1 MQALFGA
8 GLGDED
14 GREIRDSVRG
24 DGFQKEAS
32 REPWEVSEQW
42 MDTPEPFQR
51 SVPPD
56 HKRSRR
62 REILP
67 VGVSGVESKVALS
80 HLPPSPFIPLMHWPQ
95 VSRRWCL
102 ETSFEAQ
109 KPRPFEWLPCH
120 WSVARGVGVWF
131 HLSAPSSLRRTS

>member
-1 MQALFGA
+1 MRLEWDAVGRAGMQASFGA

-62 REILP
+62 REIYSLL
-67 VGVSGVESKVALS
+67 V
-80 HLPPSPFIPLMHWPQ
+80 F
-95 VSRRWCL
+95 L
-102 ETSFEAQ
+102 E
-109 KPRPFEWLPCH
+109 
-120 WSVARGVGVWF
+120 
-131 HLSAPSSLRRTS
+131 